1 MSAALDELCSLARQV
16 TGVQSVHVLDAAA
29 VVRASAGASVGVDP
43 DLAVRVLSTARP
55 ARVDPVLYLPLPPP
69 PGVDHALAA
78 PGKGVPTPQ
87 VQDQHGEGAGILV
100 GVGRRRAPRTG
111 DLAPFAP
118 LARLLLSGAAEPI
131 QERERLARD
140 LHDSVVQTLY
150 GISLGAGTAAELLH
164 GNPAQARESLAW
176 IQETAAAGLSDLRG
190 IILRLRPEMLVG
202 SGLATAL
209 KGLFETLHAAP
220 GRDGAQ
226 TADWGLQLDADPVVS
241 PEVEEALYRIA
252 LEALANAARHAAAA
266 HVTLRLSGEDTQVVL
281 EVVDDG
287 VGFSA
292 DGPRPGRLGVRSM
305 RERAAL
311 VGGRLE
317 IVTAPGAGTVVR
329 AALPTLATASVLPAG

>member
-1 MSAALDELCSLARQV
+1 M
-16 TGVQSVHVLDAAA
+16 
-29 VVRASAGASVGVDP
+29 
-43 DLAVRVLSTARP
+43 
-55 ARVDPVLYLPLPPP
+55 
-69 PGVDHALAA
+69 
-78 PGKGVPTPQ
+78 
-87 VQDQHGEGAGILV
+87 LV
-100 GVGRRRAPRTG
+100 GIGRRRAPRAAE
-111 DLAPFAP
+111 LAPFAP

-190 IILRLRPEMLVG
+190 IILRLRPETLVG

-220 GRDGAQ
+220 GRDEAQ
-226 TADWGLQLDADPVVS
+226 TDWGLQLDADPAVS

-266 HVTLRLSGEDTQVVL
+266 HVTLRLSGDDTQVVL
-281 EVVDDG
+281 EVADDG
-287 VGFSA
+287 VGFAA
-292 DGPRPGRLGVRSM
+292 DGPHPGRLGVRSM
-305 RERAAL
+305 RERAVL

-329 AALPTLATASVLPAG
+329 AVLPALATASVLPAG